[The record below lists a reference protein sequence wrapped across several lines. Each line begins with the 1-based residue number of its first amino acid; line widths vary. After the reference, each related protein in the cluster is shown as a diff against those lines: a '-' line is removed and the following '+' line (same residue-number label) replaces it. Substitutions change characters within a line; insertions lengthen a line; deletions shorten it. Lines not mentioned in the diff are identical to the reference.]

1 MVIFINLYNIRDI
14 FKFGIEITS
23 ILSSPSLVAD
33 HPCAIPLNLAAAED
47 PAGGGS
53 GCMFVTS
60 GTSKFIRSTK
70 IYRVRIRIPLLN
82 RTKSIILL
90 DIVPHLFV

>member
-1 MVIFINLYNIRDI
+1 MLFNIGDI
-14 FKFGIEITS
+14 FDLCIRITS

-33 HPCAIPLNLAAAED
+33 HPCAIPLNLAAADD

-53 GCMFVTS
+53 GCMFVTR

-70 IYRVRIRIPLLN
+70 IYGVRIRGIF
-82 RTKSIILL
+82 KS
-90 DIVPHLFV
+90 H